1 MNKKVRKAIIP
12 AAGLGTRFLPATKA
26 IAKEM
31 LPIVDIPTIQYIIQE
46 AVDSGIEEILIIT
59 NSNKHAMENHFD
71 KNYELEERLKES
83 GKLEQVK
90 MIQDIADMANIYYIR
105 QKEPKGLG
113 HAVLCAKSFI
123 GDEPFAVLLGDDV
136 VVNKEGKPALKQLI
150 EQYGKTSAS
159 VIGVQTVDKKD
170 VSKYGIVEPS
180 KSHPAKGRLVK
191 LTDMVEK
198 PAVEKAPSQ
207 LAVLGRYV
215 LTPEIFELL
224 ETQGKGAGGE
234 IQLTDAIKRLLDRQA
249 VYAYDF
255 EGKRYDVKR
264 YDVGDK
270 FGFIKATIDFALDRE
285 DLHDQVS
292 KHIQDIVNN
301 K

>member
-150 EQYGKTSAS
+150 EQYSKTSAS

-249 VYAYDF
+249 VYASDF
-255 EGKRYDVKR
+255 EGKRYG
-264 YDVGDK
+264 VGDK

-285 DLHDQVS
+285 DLHDQVNEYIHTLVE
-292 KHIQDIVNN
+292 KE
-301 K
+301 KAK

>member
-1 MNKKVRKAIIP
+1 MIKKVRKAIIP

-90 MIQDIADMANIYYIR
+90 MIQDIANMANIYYIR

-123 GDEPFAVLLGDDV
+123 GNEPFAVLLGDDV

-150 EQYGKTSAS
+150 EQYENTAAS
-159 VIGVQTVDKKD
+159 VVGVQTVAKKD

-198 PAVEKAPSQ
+198 PAIDKAPSQ
-207 LAVLGRYV
+207 MAVLGRYV

-224 ETQGKGAGGE
+224 ETQDKGAGGE

-255 EGKRYDVKR
+255 EGNR

-285 DLHDQVS
+285 DLHDQVNEYIYS
-292 KHIQDIVNN
+292 LVEK
-301 K
+301 